1 MLTSKERADL
11 RAQANA
17 IDTTLIVGK
26 DGVTEN
32 VVAEAERLLTARELV
47 KGKVLETALMS
58 AREVSDEICEATGA
72 DGVSCVG
79 SKFVIYRFSE
89 KCQEERNQT
98 GRAKRREVKVNPV
111 RKGAQAAV
119 RQPERSA
126 SSAMNISASR
136 PSTAPLSAA
145 GKRSSESRNNR
156 TCGRAHS

>member
-1 MLTSKERADL
+1 MLTSKERAEL
-11 RAQANA
+11 RAQANT
-17 IDTTLIVGK
+17 IETTLIVGK

-32 VVAEAERLLTARELV
+32 VVAEADRLLTARELV

-98 GRAKRREVKVNPV
+98 GRAKRKEVKLNPV
-111 RKGAQAAV
+111 RKGAQARRQAARKV
-119 RQPERSA
+119 REQRNEYFRQQALERAIERS
-126 SSAMNISASR
+126 R
-136 PSTAPLSAA
+136 EKKL
-145 GKRSSESRNNR
+145 REQE
-156 TCGRAHS
+156 

>member
-1 MLTSKERADL
+1 MLTSKERAEL
-11 RAQANA
+11 RAQANT

-72 DGVSCVG
+72 DGISCVG

-98 GRAKRREVKVNPV
+98 GRAKRKEVKVNPV
-111 RKGAQAAV
+111 RKGAQARREAARKV
-119 RQPERSA
+119 REQRNEYFRQQAIERAIERS
-126 SSAMNISASR
+126 R
-136 PSTAPLSAA
+136 EKKL
-145 GKRSSESRNNR
+145 REQD
-156 TCGRAHS
+156 